1 MKLYF
6 QKTESGD
13 IQTEIEI
20 GTTISHF
27 DYVEMLK
34 QLSEKNE
41 IIPDWGNL
49 DEMERTK
56 LQDLLNKIQVAVED
70 GMNKPLE

>member
-6 QKTESGD
+6 QKNEAGD
-13 IQTEIEI
+13 IHTEIEI
-20 GTTISHF
+20 GTTLSAF

-34 QLSEKNE
+34 QLSERNE
-41 IIPDWGNL
+41 INPDWGNL

-56 LQDLLNKIQVAVED
+56 LQELLNKIKAAVEE

>member
-13 IQTEIEI
+13 IQTEIEV

-27 DYVEMLK
+27 DYVEMLR
-34 QLSEKNE
+34 QLSEKNQ

-49 DEMERTK
+49 DEIERTK
-56 LQDLLNKIQVAVED
+56 LQELLNKIQVAVAE

>member
-13 IQTEIEI
+13 IQTEIEV

-27 DYVEMLK
+27 DYVEMLR

-56 LQDLLNKIQVAVED
+56 LQELLNKIQVAVAE

>member
-1 MKLYF
+1 
-6 QKTESGD
+6 
-13 IQTEIEI
+13 
-20 GTTISHF
+20 
-27 DYVEMLK
+27 MLR

-49 DEMERTK
+49 DEIERTK
-56 LQDLLNKIQVAVED
+56 LQELLNKIQVAVAE

>member
-6 QKTESGD
+6 QKNETGD
-13 IQTEIEI
+13 IHTKIEI
-20 GTTISHF
+20 GTTISDF
-27 DYVEMLK
+27 DYIEMLK
-34 QLSEKNE
+34 QLNEKNE

-56 LQDLLNKIQVAVED
+56 LQELLNKIQAAVEA

>member
-13 IQTEIEI
+13 IQTEIEV

-56 LQDLLNKIQVAVED
+56 LQELLNKIQAAVEE

>member
-56 LQDLLNKIQVAVED
+56 LQELLNKIQVAIEE

>member
-56 LQDLLNKIQVAVED
+56 LQELLNKIRAAIEE

>member
-13 IQTEIEI
+13 IQTEIEV

-27 DYVEMLK
+27 DYVEMLR

-49 DEMERTK
+49 DEIERTK
-56 LQDLLNKIQVAVED
+56 LQELLNKIQVAVAE

>member
-1 MKLYF
+1 MKLFF
-6 QKTESGD
+6 QKNETGD

-20 GTTISHF
+20 GTTLSDF

-34 QLSEKNE
+34 QLSERNE
-41 IIPDWGNL
+41 IDPDWGNL

-56 LQDLLNKIQVAVED
+56 LQELLNKIQAAVKE